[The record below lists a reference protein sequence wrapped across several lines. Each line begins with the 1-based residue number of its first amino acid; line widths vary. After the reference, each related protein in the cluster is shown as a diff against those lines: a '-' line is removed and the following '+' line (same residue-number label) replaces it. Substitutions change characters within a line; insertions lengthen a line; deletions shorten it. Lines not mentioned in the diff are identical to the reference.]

1 MKKLEA
7 MRSPVRAVFYI
18 LVPEFKEKLN
28 NTVLSGRRRQ
38 IIFTQFY
45 FKHLLY
51 DESGIEKLITKA
63 VLTIIDF

>member
-18 LVPEFKEKLN
+18 LVSEFQEKLN

-45 FKHLLY
+45 FIHLLY